1 MLPLST
7 PRLVLRAF
15 APGDGDD
22 LHAMDG
28 DDRVM
33 RYLAGGLKGR
43 SRAESDASL
52 ERMIARAA
60 ATPGYGLLHASRDAD
75 GYFVGGCGLFSLPEG
90 DGVEIAYRLRHD
102 SWGQGYATEM
112 ARAVLAHGFDTL
124 GLLTVTGLAWP
135 ENVASQRVLL
145 KIGMRETG
153 TAFHYDREMR
163 VFVADRGMP
172 P

>member
-1 MLPLST
+1 MLPLRT

-15 APGDGDD
+15 APGDGDE

-43 SRAESDASL
+43 TRAESDVSL
-52 ERMIARAA
+52 DRMVARAT
-60 ATPGYGLLHASRDAD
+60 ATPGYGLLHASRKED
-75 GYFVGGCGLFSLPEG
+75 GYFVGGCGLFTLPEG

-102 SWGQGYATEM
+102 CWGQGYATEM

-124 GLLTVTGLAWP
+124 GLPVVTGLTWP
-135 ENVASQRVLL
+135 ENVPSQRVLQ
-145 KIGMRETG
+145 KIGMRAVG
-153 TAFHYDREMR
+153 TAEHYGREMR
-163 VFVADRGMP
+163 VFVVERAAP
-172 P
+172 V